1 MSQFWIL
8 KTEPAVY
15 GIQDLRQ
22 EGRTLWDGVR
32 NYQARNFLRGMKEGD
47 LALIYHSNTEPPGIA
62 GMAQVSR
69 AELIDPSQFDPQS
82 PYFDPKASPENP
94 RWWTVEVEFVR
105 EFERLIP
112 LAELREHFS
121 PEELW
126 LARKGNRLSVLPV
139 SLAVALAI
147 VCLGVT

>member
-15 GIQDLRQ
+15 GIEDLKR
-22 EGRTLWDGVR
+22 EGRTLWEGVR
-32 NYQARNFLRGMKEGD
+32 NYQARNFLRSMQAGD
-47 LALIYHSNTEPPGIA
+47 LALIYHSNSLPPGIA

-69 AELIDPSQFDPQS
+69 AELLDPTQFDPES

-112 LAELREHFS
+112 LAELKERFK

-126 LARKGNRLSVLPV
+126 LVRKGNRLSVLPV
-139 SLAVALAI
+139 SPEVALAI
-147 VCLGVT
+147 AELGLI